1 MNEGWE
7 INDQTVLIGL
17 RNDIMRV
24 VEKRTSYKYDP
35 EMAARA
41 ANAAVRAIEV
51 WRDE

>member
-1 MNEGWE
+1 VNEGWE
-7 INDQTVLIGL
+7 INDDTVLTGL

-24 VEKRTSYKYDP
+24 VEARTNYRYDP

-41 ANAAVRAIEV
+41 ANAAVKAIKK